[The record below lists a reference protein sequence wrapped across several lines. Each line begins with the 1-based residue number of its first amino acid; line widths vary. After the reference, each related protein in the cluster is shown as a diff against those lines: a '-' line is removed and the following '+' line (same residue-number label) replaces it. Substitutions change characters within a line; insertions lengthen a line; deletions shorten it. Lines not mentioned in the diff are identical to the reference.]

1 MIEAWVAGCVSGT
14 VTTEDT
20 CSPIITMADPQDTGT
35 ILQMTEETWREAAM
49 TTGAGQGE
57 KGSTKNLREEVT
69 EKGGTIEIAER
80 DIDLLRGAEVVLS
93 RPLVKAPNL
102 PFEVGEVKKKTIE
115 MSNKTDDRLTK
126 NRRCDRK
133 KGAKECNMLRVDVQQ
148 LQRECHQISSILRP
162 DHQG

>member
-1 MIEAWVAGCVSGT
+1 MIEAWVAGYVS
-14 VTTEDT
+14 VNWTTEGT
-20 CSPIITMADPQDTGT
+20 RSQIIITTDPQDTDT
-35 ILQMTEETWREAAM
+35 ILQMTGETWKEAAM
-49 TTGAGQGE
+49 ATGADQGE
-57 KGSTKNLREEVT
+57 GGITKNPRGEVT

-80 DIDLLRGAEVVLS
+80 DIDLLRGAEVVLC

-102 PFEVGEVKKKTIE
+102 LFEAGEVKKKTIE
-115 MSNKTDDRLTK
+115 MSNKIDDRLTR